1 MVVIICNIVIALFSL
16 AINPCMVNIIN
27 SFVEDKKITFKGIF
41 NKTRFDIK
49 IALVTSLLLIAL
61 FYKFGISY
69 QFLIFA
75 FLSIIL
81 IMDSFVDL
89 KAQIIPNSLNFVCF
103 LVGMVIMYLNLVFN
117 HYVGVDMLLGM
128 FTGAGIFALIA
139 LFAFVA
145 YRKEG
150 MGLGDVKLMGA
161 LGLFFGVFDTIQ
173 IFILSFAIG
182 AIVSIV
188 LLISKLKKSSDYLA
202 FGPFIVTASI
212 ITMFIPHAIMF
223 PWYMNL
229 LNNISSLFIK

>member
-1 MVVIICNIVIALFSL
+1 MVLIICNIVIALLSL
-16 AINPCMVNIIN
+16 AINPCMVNIID
-27 SFVEDKKITFKGIF
+27 SFVEDKRITLKRIF
-41 NKTRFDIK
+41 NKTKFDIK

-69 QFLIFA
+69 QFFAFA

-89 KAQIIPNSLNFVCF
+89 RAQIIPNSLNFVCF
-103 LVGMVIMYLNLVFN
+103 LVGMVIMYLNLVYN

-150 MGLGDVKLMGA
+150 MGLGDVKLMGV
-161 LGLFFGVFDTIQ
+161 LGLFFGVFDTVQ

-182 AIVSIV
+182 AVVSII
-188 LLISKLKKSSDYLA
+188 LLISKIKKSSDYLA

-212 ITMFIPHAIMF
+212 ITMFIPHSVMF
-223 PWYMNL
+223 PWYMSL
-229 LNNISSLFIK
+229 LNNISSLFIR